1 MTLVQQWRELQ
12 ADLPPDWATAQ
23 LRLAL
28 ADAETTG
35 RAASLLGPAQ
45 PVRPQSG
52 VLRFAAARG
61 GAAPGPEAVA
71 RLLERLDREG
81 VGGTLELV
89 GSPRTAVAVAPVP
102 EAPLAEAWSAELAKL
117 PADWSDLYGEVEL
130 LSTDY
135 FERASV
141 LCTPMNPRRDGRR
154 AAFRFRCARR
164 FGYGTSPEMV
174 RRCLE
179 RCDAESL
186 RGSVTVLRALSDT
199 HPVATQGP
207 VWLLDGRTV

>member
-1 MTLVQQWRELQ
+1 
-12 ADLPPDWATAQ
+12 
-23 LRLAL
+23 
-28 ADAETTG
+28 
-35 RAASLLGPAQ
+35 
-45 PVRPQSG
+45 

-61 GAAPGPEAVA
+61 GTSPGAAALWRV
-71 RLLERLDREG
+71 LQRLDRES

-89 GSPRTAVAVAPVP
+89 GSAETAVAPAPAP
-102 EAPLAEAWSAELAKL
+102 EVPLAEAWAVELAKL
-117 PADWSDLYGEVEL
+117 PAVWCDLYGEVEL

-186 RGSVTVLRALSDT
+186 RGTVRVLRALSDT
-199 HPVATQGP
+199 RPVATQGP
-207 VWLLDGRTV
+207 VWLLDGQTV